1 MKALLTRIRDG
12 LSETPRGVIAAVI
25 YYMVL
30 IIQKVGLKDAGRHPM
45 RRANPETVPFSD
57 ISQILRTSVREDA
70 PFI

>member
-30 IIQKVGLKDAGRHPM
+30 IVSCGIVAAARSG
-45 RRANPETVPFSD
+45 T
-57 ISQILRTSVREDA
+57 
-70 PFI
+70 